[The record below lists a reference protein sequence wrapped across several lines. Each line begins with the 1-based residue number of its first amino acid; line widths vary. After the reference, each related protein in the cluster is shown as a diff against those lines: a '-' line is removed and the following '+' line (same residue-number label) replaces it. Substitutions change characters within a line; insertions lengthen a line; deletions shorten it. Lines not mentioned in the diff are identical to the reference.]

1 MDDAVELESIR
12 HQYEQAGL
20 DVSDVDPD
28 PIVQFRSWFDAWA
41 ATGPRDPGLMVLATV
56 DDEGWPASRAVLLRG
71 LDDRG
76 FVFYTNHTSDKGR
89 ALDAMRRASLSFV
102 WHDLERQVRVV
113 GGVDRVSDEESD
125 AYFASRPR
133 GSQVG
138 AWASDQSAVLPDR
151 VTLHERVAEIARQYE
166 GDVPRPPHWGGYR
179 VQPREIE
186 FWQGRPSRLHDRV
199 RYRRAGSAGPGS
211 PVWVI
216 ERLAP

>member
-1 MDDAVELESIR
+1 MDDAADLESIR

-20 DVSDVDPD
+20 DVADVDPD
-28 PIVQFRSWFDAWA
+28 PFVQFRTWFDAWA

-56 DDEGWPASRAVLLRG
+56 DEHGWPASRALLLRG
-71 LDDRG
+71 VDERG
-76 FVFYTNHTSDKGR
+76 FAFYTNHTSDKGR
-89 ALDAMRRASLSFV
+89 ALDATGRASLTFV

-113 GGVDRVSDEESD
+113 GDVERVSDDESD
-125 AYFASRPR
+125 AYFAGRPR

-151 VTLHERVAEIARQYE
+151 ATLDARVAEIDAAYP

-179 VQPREIE
+179 VSPRELE
-186 FWQGRPSRLHDRV
+186 FWQGRPNRLHDRV
-199 RYRRAGSAGPGS
+199 RYRRAGSDGPDG
-211 PVWVI
+211 PVWLI

>member
-1 MDDAVELESIR
+1 MDDAVDLDSIR

-28 PIVQFRSWFDAWA
+28 PFVQFRSWLDAWA

-56 DDEGWPASRAVLLRG
+56 DDHGWPASRAVLLRG

-89 ALDAMRRASLSFV
+89 ALDATQRASLSFV

-113 GGVDRVSDEESD
+113 GEVDRVSDDESD
-125 AYFASRPR
+125 SYFAGRPR

-151 VTLHERVAEIARQYE
+151 ATLDRRVAEIDAQYA

-179 VQPREIE
+179 VRPREIE

-199 RYRRAGSAGPGS
+199 RYRRAGSDGPDGA
-211 PVWVI
+211 VWII

>member
-1 MDDAVELESIR
+1 MDDAVDLDSIR

-20 DVSDVDPD
+20 DVGDVEPD
-28 PIVQFRSWFDAWA
+28 PLVQFRSWLDAWA

-56 DDEGWPASRAVLLRG
+56 DDHGWPASRAVLLRG

-89 ALDAMRRASLSFV
+89 ALDATRRASLSFV

-113 GGVDRVSDEESD
+113 GEVDRVSDDESD
-125 AYFASRPR
+125 SYFAGRPR

-151 VTLHERVAEIARQYE
+151 ATLDRRVAEIDAQYPGE
-166 GDVPRPPHWGGYR
+166 VPRPPHWGGYR
-179 VQPREIE
+179 VRPREIE

-199 RYRRAGSAGPGS
+199 RYRRAGSDGPDGA
-211 PVWVI
+211 VWII

>member
-1 MDDAVELESIR
+1 MDDAVDLDSIR

-28 PIVQFRSWFDAWA
+28 PFAQFRSWFDAWA
-41 ATGPRDPGLMVLATV
+41 ATGPRDPGLMVVATV
-56 DDEGWPASRAVLLRG
+56 DDRGWPASRAVLLRG
-71 LDDRG
+71 IDERG
-76 FVFYTNHTSDKGR
+76 FVFYTNHTSDKGK
-89 ALDAMRRASLSFV
+89 ALDATQRASLSFV

-113 GGVDRVSDEESD
+113 GDVERVSDEESD

-138 AWASDQSAVLPDR
+138 AWASDQSSVLPDR
-151 VTLHERVAEIARQYE
+151 ATLDRRVAEIDAQYV

-179 VQPREIE
+179 IRPREIE

-199 RYRRAGSAGPGS
+199 RYRRAGSDGPDG
-211 PVWVI
+211 PVWII

>member
-1 MDDAVELESIR
+1 MDDAVDLDSIR

-28 PIVQFRSWFDAWA
+28 PFVQFRSWFDAWA
-41 ATGPRDPGLMVLATV
+41 ATGPRAPGLMVVATV

-71 LDDRG
+71 LDERG

-89 ALDAMRRASLSFV
+89 ALDATQRASLSFV

-113 GGVDRVSDEESD
+113 GEVQRVSDEESD

-151 VTLHERVAEIARQYE
+151 ATLDRRVAELDAQYAGE
-166 GDVPRPPHWGGYR
+166 VPRPPHWGGYR
-179 VQPREIE
+179 VRPREIE

-199 RYRRAGSAGPGS
+199 RYRRAGADGPDG
-211 PVWVI
+211 PVWII

>member
-1 MDDAVELESIR
+1 MDDAVDLDSIR

-28 PIVQFRSWFDAWA
+28 PFVQFRSWFDAWA
-41 ATGPRDPGLMVLATV
+41 ATGPRDPGLMVVATV

-71 LDDRG
+71 LDERG

-89 ALDAMRRASLSFV
+89 ALDATQRASLSFV

-113 GGVDRVSDEESD
+113 GEVRRVSDEESD

-151 VTLHERVAEIARQYE
+151 ATLDRRVAEIDAQYA

-179 VQPREIE
+179 VRPREIE
-186 FWQGRPSRLHDRV
+186 FWQGRPSRLHDRL
-199 RYRRAGSAGPGS
+199 RYRRAGSDGPDG
-211 PVWVI
+211 PVWII